1 MKRLERKND
10 YAIKRGF
17 RWLVSVEQKIT
28 ERGMLAMLA
37 DSLAMAIEIH
47 DNVHFGHRVTENS
60 FAWGLVKDG
69 VLVAY
74 DVNEGHHGHGDAAE
88 QLKSLASTMPP
99 GKWVGIVL
107 ADMTAERSDRKNKT
121 IAFDERYEDWVLL
134 ITEEEAKSNYP
145 HYFKR

>member
-1 MKRLERKND
+1 MRRLERKND

-17 RWLVSVEQKIT
+17 RWLAAVEQKIT

-37 DSLAMAIEIH
+37 DSLAFALEVH
-47 DNVHFGHRVTENS
+47 DNVHFGHRTTENS

-69 VLVAY
+69 TLVAY
-74 DVNEGHHGHGDAAE
+74 DVNDGHHGSGDAEA
-88 QLKSLASTMPP
+88 QLKRLAQAMPA

-107 ADMTAERSDRKNKT
+107 ADMTAERSGRKNKT
-121 IAFDERYEDWVLL
+121 IVFDEGYENEVLI

-145 HYFKR
+145 QYFKR